1 MALQRH
7 PHGSIIHLN
16 LPPVLCLG
24 VKLCLGGAFDNVRIS
39 SAGGA
44 KEFSPRFGQVA

>member
-16 LPPVLCLG
+16 LPPALPAVISGPLNSFKAI
-24 VKLCLGGAFDNVRIS
+24 VSRI
-39 SAGGA
+39 GDLKFA
-44 KEFSPRFGQVA
+44 K